1 MEIGILGLPQSGKTT
16 IFQAL
21 TRSAPSG
28 SGPHLG
34 AARVPEPRLQAL
46 AKLFQPK
53 RITAAEVRYVDL
65 GPPPAGFGKGQG
77 LGGTYLDA
85 LGKADVLLLAL
96 RAFAAPAVP
105 HPSGSVDPGRDME
118 TMELELAF
126 ADLGRIEKR
135 LQRLADSLK
144 AAKPAERE
152 AASKERSLLEGLK
165 KQLEAGQP
173 LRATLGAPQLAA
185 LAQYQFLTAKPLLI
199 LLNLGEE
206 DLPRALAQEE
216 DWRQRRGRPGQEI
229 AALCAHLEREV
240 GELEE
245 AEAATYRTA
254 LGLGAAA
261 RERVLQISY
270 RLLGLTTF
278 FTVGSDEVRA
288 WAVPRDTLA
297 PRAAGKI
304 HTDMERGFIRAE
316 VIGCRDLLAAGS
328 LAAARKQGLV
338 RLEGKDYRVQDGDVL
353 TILFNL

>member
-21 TRSAPSG
+21 TRTAPSG
-28 SGPHLG
+28 PGPHLG

-46 AKLFQPK
+46 AQLFQPK

-65 GPPPAGFGKGQG
+65 GLPPAGFGKGQG

-96 RAFAAPAVP
+96 RAFAAPSVP
-105 HPSGSVDPGRDME
+105 HPSGSVDAERDME
-118 TMELELAF
+118 TMELEMAF
-126 ADLGRIEKR
+126 ADLARIERR
-135 LQRLADSLK
+135 LQRLEESFRG
-144 AAKPAERE
+144 AKPAERE
-152 AASKERSLLEGLK
+152 AAGKERSLLEGLG

-173 LRATLGAPQLAA
+173 LRAIPQAGLAA

-206 DLPRALAQEE
+206 DLPRALALEE
-216 DWRQRRGRPGQEI
+216 GWRQRRGRPGQEV

-245 AEAATYRTA
+245 AEAAPYRAA

-288 WAVPRDTLA
+288 WAVPQDTPA
-297 PRAAGKI
+297 ARAARKI
-304 HTDMERGFIRAE
+304 HTDLERGFIRAE
-316 VIGCRDLLAAGS
+316 VIGCPDLLAAGS
-328 LAAARKQGLV
+328 LVAAKKQGLV